1 VPLGNRSPFMVVPL
15 ALAAV
20 AGGCQTDSTRDVS
33 GQPILLSEEKNIE
46 PADATLNVTSFF
58 ARPFIAEIKRTVR
71 DNMVPQYKFLVRD
84 GSGAGLITSGHVGGN
99 SRWSGGENIW
109 DENKF
114 RQKAGEFLGDLRDLR
129 EIRHKNAKAGFRR
142 RPSHWPY
149 SGKDMP
155 ER

>member
-1 VPLGNRSPFMVVPL
+1 MLLRNRSPFVVVTL

-20 AGGCQTDSTRDVS
+20 AGGCQTDGKRDVS

-58 ARPFIAEIKRTVR
+58 ARPFVVAIKRTVR
-71 DNMVPQYKFLVRD
+71 DNMVPHDKFLVRD
-84 GSGAGLITSGHVGGN
+84 SSGAGLITSGHVGGN

-114 RQKAGEFLGDLRDLR
+114 RQKAGEFVGDLRDLR
-129 EIRHKNAKAGFRR
+129 EIHHKNAKAGYRAV
-142 RPSHWPY
+142 
-149 SGKDMP
+149 GKNLKDG
-155 ER
+155 